1 MYPCNLSGVFVFSF
15 YLTQVDFVEV
25 PLLSQSTDANVT
37 IFPVQEQSLIN
48 VTWCAFQFLPV
59 YVWKTE
65 DRQKQMWV

>member
-48 VTWCAFQFLPV
+48 VT
-59 YVWKTE
+59 
-65 DRQKQMWV
+65 